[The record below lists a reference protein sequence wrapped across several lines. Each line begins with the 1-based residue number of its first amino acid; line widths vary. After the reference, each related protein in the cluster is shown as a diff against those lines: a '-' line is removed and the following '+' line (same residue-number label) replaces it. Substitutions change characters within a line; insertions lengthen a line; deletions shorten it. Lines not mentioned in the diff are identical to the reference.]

1 MNIYLENAGVIKNC
15 RYVKKIS
22 HLLAFKE
29 RIDLF
34 LQSDKRITLL
44 EQMLIVMC
52 VPTIKTI
59 RLTIHTS
66 KLLPELVW
74 FSNHFSRYSLQF
86 VVDKPLSANKWKRI
100 CRLKDVIYINDISK
114 TNHTHLYQADRRVIY
129 GCSSCD
135 ILHTA
140 NTYYVATKMPI
151 KQCEF
156 SSCLGKTLYIAKD
169 GSVSFCSAHPK
180 NTYMGKVG
188 ELTELFHTPQFAEAL
203 NVMIARRG
211 KCSTSCIHY
220 QGCMGGCV
228 FWQDC
233 TAFRQDCD
241 LAVTDISN
249 LIESRCDLS
258 ELPIYKERSIVY
270 RLFSRKTYPNSI
282 K

>member
-1 MNIYLENAGVIKNC
+1 MNIYLENAGVVKNC

-22 HLLAFKE
+22 RLLAGKE

-44 EQMLIVMC
+44 EQMLVVMC

-59 RLTIHTS
+59 QLTIRVS

-74 FSNHFSRYSLQF
+74 FANHFSRYSLQF
-86 VVDKPLSANKWKRI
+86 VVDKPLTAGKWRRI
-100 CRLKDVIYINDISK
+100 SRLNDVIYINDISGAD
-114 TNHTHLYQADRRVIY
+114 HTQKYQANRRVIH
-129 GCSSCD
+129 CDSSCD
-135 ILHTA
+135 NLKTA
-140 NTYYVATKMPI
+140 NTYYAATKMPI

-169 GSVSFCSAHPK
+169 GSVSFCKAYPK
-180 NTYMGKVG
+180 NTYMGKAG
-188 ELTELFHTPQFAEAL
+188 ELTELFHTPQFEEAL
-203 NVMIARRG
+203 KVMIAKRG
-211 KCSTSCIHY
+211 KCSNTCIHY

-241 LAVTDISN
+241 LATKDIAN

-258 ELPIYKERSIVY
+258 SLPIYKERSIIY
-270 RLFSRKTYPNSI
+270 RLFSRKAYANSV